1 MPAKQVVTV
10 KKPYCKVCHDAGK
23 DESIYTS
30 HYVRSDPG
38 PNGKIICPTLL
49 AVKCSYCFKEGHTS
63 SHCQILIKNKKQL
76 AKDVAKKNYLNNEK
90 EKSNYSTTTSKSS
103 NKKNSFECLL
113 EEVEN
118 KKKSLVKKIVKEE
131 FPALSS
137 KPTIMTKND
146 FTISYANMAKTAHE
160 KEVKEEIMTEILS
173 IIYKNEEPPTKPKII
188 VAKKEVKVNW
198 ADYSS
203 SDDEDEEELMTSAE
217 YYKEY
222 LEEMP
227 QNDAW

>member
-90 EKSNYSTTTSKSS
+90 EKSNYSTSKSS

-137 KPTIMTKND
+137 KPTITKND
-146 FTISYANMAKTAHE
+146 FTISYANIAKTAHE

-173 IIYKNEEPPTKPKII
+173 IIYKSEEPPKKPKIV
-188 VAKKEVKVNW
+188 VAKKEKEVKLNW

-203 SDDEDEEELMTSAE
+203 SDDEDEEEELMTASE

-222 LEEMP
+222 MEDMS